1 VNTWKNKMESVQ
13 ILKEKKNRFTITEFP
28 VHNESSKEKKE

>member
-1 VNTWKNKMESVQ
+1 VNTWENKPKSDQ

-28 VHNESSKEKKE
+28 VHNESFKEKKE